1 MTRRSSKSRGKA
13 GDYVVG
19 YGKPPVSGQF
29 KKGVRANPNGR
40 PRKKA
45 VASPSPFDLVLA
57 QTLTITRDGKR
68 REATPEEALQ
78 QALVEQAFARDR
90 TGIRK
95 VLKMIETRQAAIA
108 RATPETH
115 NVEVLI
121 EKPDPPNAN
130 EALRILGIGG
140 DDPSRDNRLAL
151 EPWAVQAALDRR
163 RRAPLQG
170 SDLSLVQCSTID
182 PDQVRWPPERGP

>member
-1 MTRRSSKSRGKA
+1 MTRRSSKNGGN
-13 GDYVVG
+13 GDYEVG

-29 KKGVRANPNGR
+29 KKGVSPNPNGR
-40 PRKKA
+40 PRKKPVVGA
-45 VASPSPFDLVLA
+45 SPFDLVLA

-78 QALVEQAFARDR
+78 QTLVEQAFAGDR
-90 TGIRK
+90 TAIRK
-95 VLKMIETRQAAIA
+95 VLKMIRARQAAIA
-108 RATPETH
+108 RATPETR
-115 NVEVLI
+115 NVELLV

-140 DDPSRDNRLAL
+140 DDPSRDDCLAL

-170 SDLSLVQCSTID
+170 SDLSLVRCSTID
-182 PDQVRWPPERGP
+182 PDQVRWPPEREP